1 MIFPYWYSIFL
12 GSCFIVYFWL
22 LYKSTNDEK
31 LYPNF
36 SIYRDTISEVQ
47 DTSMDS
53 SKYINPAFAIIG
65 IALLLFPFYLMQVLP
80 DYTLS
85 KISITILYCNP
96 IGLIILAIWPNFTNK
111 MHYVGAGLAMGGSLL
126 AMILLIYPILQ
137 SNIISHIHIVTIVI
151 SLIIC
156 IPLVY
161 SNLVYGSRAKL
172 FHNPNFWE
180 WMEFFSIQA
189 FFLSLYFNIVFL

>member
-1 MIFPYWYSIFL
+1 MIFPFWYAISL

-22 LYKSTNDEK
+22 LYKSINDEK

-47 DTSMDS
+47 DTSMES

-65 IALLLFPFYLMQVLP
+65 IALLPFPSYFMQILP

-85 KISITILYCNP
+85 KISIIILYCNP

-111 MHYVGAGLAMGGSLL
+111 MHYIGAGLAMGGSLL

-137 SNIISHIHIVTIVI
+137 SHIISHIHVVTIVI

-189 FFLSLYFNIVFL
+189 FILGLYFNFVFL